1 MRSCII
7 LCGGLSK
14 RMGRDKGS
22 MKIQNKPLIN
32 HILEALNGQ
41 IDEVVIVLNDDNR
54 IKKYKKFI
62 IQKNYSYKIYFT
74 TDEDKN
80 VGPIGGVKTG
90 LKHIN
95 SDYGLV
101 LPCDSPYI
109 ENDFVYYMFDTLEA
123 LLEDEENKDLKALV
137 PYHRSPNDVNIIK
150 RAEPLHTILKKDLL
164 PIIDELIEA
173 NIHRVRLIMKNQ
185 KCFFIPIDNHLI
197 YDTNFKNINRPSDLE
212 E

>member
-1 MRSCII
+1 M
-7 LCGGLSK
+7 GL
-14 RMGRDKGS
+14 DKGS
-22 MKIQNKPLIN
+22 MKIQNKPMIN

-123 LLEDEENKDLKALV
+123 LLEDEENKDLKALL

-150 RAEPLHTILKKDLL
+150 RAEPLHTIFKKDLL

-173 NIHRVRLIMKNQ
+173 NIHRVRLIMNNQ
-185 KCFFIPIDNHLI
+185 KCIFIPIDNHLI

>member
-14 RMGRDKGS
+14 RMGLDKGS
-22 MKIQNKPLIN
+22 MKIQNKPMIN

-150 RAEPLHTILKKDLL
+150 RAEPLHTIFKKDLL

-197 YDTNFKNINRPSDLE
+197 YEKKKKNINRPSDLE